1 MLIDRRSFLIS
12 TPGLAFGLST
22 LARFQGIV
30 ERGSFGEDDLPVVRE
45 QLLQIVNK
53 ERLAENVALLRLDDL
68 ACRVAQEHALDTA
81 RGKFLSH
88 WGRDGRKPYH
98 RYSFAGGTEAVQENV
113 SAAENIASIT
123 PPAVYRDLRYMHS
136 SMSAE
141 VAPNDG
147 HRRAILAP
155 QHTHVGFGVAL
166 NEYSLRLCELFV
178 ARYVRIDPVPRRA
191 GRRATVT
198 LTGKLINTN
207 HFLHQVD
214 VCYEPFS
221 APPTLDWLR
230 TPRSYSLPDDCV
242 TLWPKTP
249 QGTLYED
256 GTTGDY
262 EGSPDGTFRVPA
274 KFTKDK
280 PGIYTIVFWLR
291 TKPSEKP
298 FPATGIC
305 IACD

>member
-1 MLIDRRSFLIS
+1 MLIDRRSFLI
-12 TPGLAFGLST
+12 TAPGLGLGLSA
-22 LARFQGIV
+22 LASAQGIV
-30 ERGSFGEDDLPVVRE
+30 ERGRFGEDDLPVVRE
-45 QLLQIVNK
+45 QLLQMVNK

-68 ACRVAQEHALDTA
+68 ACSVAQEHALDTA

-98 RYSFAGGTEAVQENV
+98 RYSFAGGTDAVQENV
-113 SAAENIASIT
+113 SAAEDIASIT
-123 PPAVYRDLRYMHS
+123 PPAIYRDLRDMHS

-166 NEYSLRLCELFV
+166 NEYSLRLCELYV
-178 ARYVRIDPVPRRA
+178 ARYVRIDPVQRHA
-191 GRRATVT
+191 LRRATVT
-198 LTGKLINTN
+198 LTGKLINAN

-214 VCYEPFS
+214 VCYEPLS
-221 APPTLDWLR
+221 TPPALDWLR
-230 TPRSYSLPDDCV
+230 TPRSYSLPDDCL

-249 QGTLYED
+249 KGTFYED

-262 EGSPDGTFRVPA
+262 EWSRDGTFRVPV
-274 KFTKDK
+274 KLTKDK

-291 TKPSEKP
+291 TKPSEDP
-298 FPATGIC
+298 FPATGVC
-305 IACD
+305 IVGD